1 MKINKNHLIVYIIFI
16 TIFSILILLIQF
28 RDTLNSNYIY
38 ISTIANVIVIFLML
52 ITIIITEESTRK
64 QIESWEKWNNLQRK
78 QFLKTLIR
86 ELKFNLEVYEK
97 IQKKDKSKEY
107 VPQLNNFIFVNIE
120 KSLQNTPTDIELI
133 NDNLIKIFYNMKI
146 DENKIKIT
154 RMPGIS
160 EKTIKWYIQSI
171 SKDYESMQKSLK
183 FTIKL
188 LEKYENDTKIEI
200 IENKN

>member
-1 MKINKNHLIVYIIFI
+1 MFIYFI

>member
-1 MKINKNHLIVYIIFI
+1 
-16 TIFSILILLIQF
+16 
-28 RDTLNSNYIY
+28 
-38 ISTIANVIVIFLML
+38 ML